1 MGSLVLLDLMGG
13 VALLLWG
20 LHMVHSGILRAF
32 GPNLRHLLGR
42 ALGNRLTAFSAGL
55 GLTALLQSSTATAL
69 ITSSF
74 TSEGLVSLVP
84 ALAIM
89 LGANVGTT
97 LIVQVLSFNIAA
109 VAPVLFIVGLV
120 AFRSGPRSRI
130 KDVGRVFIGLGL
142 MLLALHI
149 LLNTLAP
156 AENAP
161 GVRVFMN
168 AITGDPI
175 LCILF
180 AAVITWLVH
189 SSVASV
195 LLVMSLAY
203 AHFITPPAA
212 LALVLGANL
221 GSAINPLVEGARR
234 DNPASYRL
242 PLGNLINRVAGILLV
257 APFLGPIAELLQ
269 SWQPDLAKATA
280 LFHIAFNV
288 ATAVA
293 FIGLLDG
300 LAAILKKLLPERV
313 READP
318 SGPRYLD
325 ESALETPSL
334 ALADAARET
343 LHMGDHVEIMLRKVM
358 AAMMTNDR
366 ALVDQV
372 TQMDNSVDSLDE
384 AIKLYVTK
392 LTRGSLDE
400 REGQRAMEIVSFAIN
415 LEHIGDIIDKNLSEL
430 ATKKIKRRFQ
440 FSAEGAEELSAFHK
454 RTMDSLRIAFG
465 VFMSGDVNEARK
477 LLAEKSALRNAELAA
492 TERHL
497 DRLRE
502 GRPETIETTSLHL
515 DVLRDLRRIHS
526 HICSVAIP
534 CSMPPANSPP
544 IAAPRRFWPHCRRR
558 CTAADKSTIQRL
570 RCAAA
575 VLHDQHDVSD
585 VDDRRHRL
593 AEDDHRLTL
602 GDAVDQRHQPA
613 SHREEPERHR
623 HHALSGALARNP
635 LHQETGGEQQLRD
648 QPEGQP
654 EIELGDEYVVE
665 IVAKRL
671 AVLNQ
676 HQITS
681 VAMGVGFLR
690 RISHHTPARSMIP
703 IHSRSKKP

>member
-1 MGSLVLLDLMGG
+1 MGSIVLLDLMGG

-20 LHMVHSGILRAF
+20 LHMVHSGILCAF
-32 GPNLRHLLGR
+32 GSDLRVLLAR
-42 ALGNRLTAFSAGL
+42 ALKNRFAAFAAGI

-74 TSEGLVSLVP
+74 TAEGLVSLVP

-97 LIVQVLSFNIAA
+97 LIVQILSFNIAA
-109 VAPVLFIVGLV
+109 AAPVLFILGLV
-120 AFRSGPRSRI
+120 AFRGGARSRI
-130 KDVGRVFIGLGL
+130 KDIGRVAIGLGL

-149 LLNTLAP
+149 LLDTLAP

-168 AITGDPI
+168 AITGDPV
-175 LCILF
+175 LCIVIG
-180 AAVITWLVH
+180 AAVTWAVH
-189 SSVASV
+189 SSVATV
-195 LLVMSLAY
+195 LLIMSLAY
-203 AHFITPPAA
+203 AHFVTPYAA

-221 GSAINPLVEGARR
+221 GSAINPVFEGARR

-242 PLGNLINRVAGILLV
+242 PIGNLLNRLVGVLLV
-257 APFLGPIAELLQ
+257 APLLRPITEALQ
-269 SWQPDLAKATA
+269 AWQPDLAKATA
-280 LFHIAFNV
+280 EFHIAFNV
-288 ATAVA
+288 ATAGV
-293 FIGLLDG
+293 FIGLLDP
-300 LAAILKKLLPERV
+300 LAKTLKKLLPNRIQ
-313 READP
+313 EADP
-318 SGPRYLD
+318 SRPRYLD

-343 LHMGDHVEIMLRKVM
+343 LHMGDLVEVMLRKVM

-366 ALVDQV
+366 SLVEQV
-372 TQMDNSVDSLDE
+372 SKMDNSVDNLDE

-400 REGQRAMEIVSFAIN
+400 HEGRRAMEIISFTIN

-440 FSAEGAEELSAFHK
+440 FSAEGADELSAFHK

-477 LLAEKSALRNAELAA
+477 LLVEKAHLRNTEIAA

-526 HICSVAIP
+526 HICSVAYP
-534 CSMPPANSPP
+534 VLDAAGELPA
-544 IAAPRRFWPHCRRR
+544 RE
-558 CTAADKSTIQRL
+558 TAA
-570 RCAAA
+570 
-575 VLHDQHDVSD
+575 HD
-585 VDDRRHRL
+585 
-593 AEDDHRLTL
+593 
-602 GDAVDQRHQPA
+602 
-613 SHREEPERHR
+613 
-623 HHALSGALARNP
+623 
-635 LHQETGGEQQLRD
+635 
-648 QPEGQP
+648 
-654 EIELGDEYVVE
+654 
-665 IVAKRL
+665 L
-671 AVLNQ
+671 AVLA
-676 HQITS
+676 T
-681 VAMGVGFLR
+681 GFSGKAETGLN
-690 RISHHTPARSMIP
+690 
-703 IHSRSKKP
+703 

>member
-1 MGSLVLLDLMGG
+1 VGPAHGPQRDFARVRARSAHAAGEG
-13 VALLLWG
+13 AL
-20 LHMVHSGILRAF
+20 
-32 GPNLRHLLGR
+32 N
-42 ALGNRLTAFSAGL
+42 NRFTAFAAGI

-74 TSEGLVSLVP
+74 TAEGLVSLVP

-109 VAPVLFIVGLV
+109 VAPVLFIIGLV
-120 AFRSGPRSRI
+120 AFRSGARSRI
-130 KDVGRVFIGLGL
+130 KDIGRVSIGLGL

-149 LLNTLAP
+149 LLDTLAP

-161 GVRVFMN
+161 GARVFMN
-168 AITGDPI
+168 AITGDPV
-175 LCILF
+175 LCIALG
-180 AAVITWLVH
+180 AVVTWAVH

-195 LLVMSLAY
+195 LLIMSLAY
-203 AHFITPPAA
+203 AQFISPYAS

-221 GSAINPLVEGARR
+221 GSAINPVFEGAKR

-242 PLGNLINRVAGILLV
+242 PLGNLVNRVAGVLLV
-257 APFLGPIAELLQ
+257 APFLHPITDILQ
-269 SWQPDLAKATA
+269 SWQPDLAKMTA
-280 LFHIAFNV
+280 GFHIAFNV
-288 ATAVA
+288 ATAII

-300 LAAILKKLLPERV
+300 MARLLKKLLPDRV
-313 READP
+313 RETDP
-318 SGPRYLD
+318 SRPRYLD

-334 ALADAARET
+334 ALADASRET

-366 ALVDQV
+366 ALVDEV
-372 TQMDNSVDSLDE
+372 SRMDNSVDNLDE

-440 FSAEGAEELSAFHK
+440 FSPEGAEELSAFHK

-477 LLAEKSALRNAELAA
+477 LLVEKAGLRNAELAA

-502 GRPETIETTSLHL
+502 GRPESIETTSLHL

-526 HICSVAIP
+526 HICSVAYP
-534 CSMPPANSPP
+534 VLDAAGELPVRQAAENDFAGMPSS
-544 IAAPRRFWPHCRRR
+544 AA
-558 CTAADKSTIQRL
+558 
-570 RCAAA
+570 
-575 VLHDQHDVSD
+575 
-585 VDDRRHRL
+585 
-593 AEDDHRLTL
+593 
-602 GDAVDQRHQPA
+602 QP
-613 SHREEPERHR
+613 S
-623 HHALSGALARNP
+623 AR
-635 LHQETGGEQQLRD
+635 
-648 QPEGQP
+648 
-654 EIELGDEYVVE
+654 
-665 IVAKRL
+665 
-671 AVLNQ
+671 
-676 HQITS
+676 
-681 VAMGVGFLR
+681 
-690 RISHHTPARSMIP
+690 
-703 IHSRSKKP
+703 

>member
-1 MGSLVLLDLMGG
+1 MGTMVLLDLMGG

-32 GPNLRHLLGR
+32 GPDLRLLLAK
-42 ALGNRLTAFSAGL
+42 ALNNRFTAFAAGL

-109 VAPVLFIVGLV
+109 VAPILFIIGLV

-130 KDVGRVFIGLGL
+130 QDIGRVSIGLGL

-149 LLNTLAP
+149 LLDTLAP

-168 AITGDPI
+168 AITGDPV
-175 LCILF
+175 LCIIF
-180 AAVITWLVH
+180 AAVVTWVVH

-203 AHFITPPAA
+203 AHFISPAAA

-221 GSAINPLVEGARR
+221 GSAINPIFEGARR

-242 PLGNLINRVAGILLV
+242 PLGNLVNRLVGILLV
-257 APFLGPIAELLQ
+257 APFLNPIADLLHG
-269 SWQPDLAKATA
+269 WQPDAAKATA
-280 LFHIAFNV
+280 QFHIAFNV
-288 ATAVA
+288 ATAIV

-300 LAAILKKLLPERV
+300 MARLLKKLLPTRV
-313 READP
+313 QETDP
-318 SGPRYLD
+318 LRPRYLD

-334 ALADAARET
+334 ALADAAREV
-343 LHMGDHVEIMLRKVM
+343 LHMGDHVEVMLRKVM

-372 TQMDNSVDSLDE
+372 SQMDNSVDSLDE

-400 REGQRAMEIVSFAIN
+400 REGKRAMEIVAFAIN

-440 FSAEGAEELSAFHK
+440 FSPEGAEELSAFHK

-477 LLAEKSALRNAELAA
+477 LLAEKAALRNTELAA

-502 GRPETIETTSLHL
+502 GRPESIETTSLHL

-526 HICSVAIP
+526 HICSVAYPVLDAAGELAAYRSTENELAAIP
-534 CSMPPANSPP
+534 NG
-544 IAAPRRFWPHCRRR
+544 AAP
-558 CTAADKSTIQRL
+558 STPR
-570 RCAAA
+570 
-575 VLHDQHDVSD
+575 
-585 VDDRRHRL
+585 
-593 AEDDHRLTL
+593 
-602 GDAVDQRHQPA
+602 
-613 SHREEPERHR
+613 
-623 HHALSGALARNP
+623 
-635 LHQETGGEQQLRD
+635 
-648 QPEGQP
+648 
-654 EIELGDEYVVE
+654 
-665 IVAKRL
+665 
-671 AVLNQ
+671 
-676 HQITS
+676 
-681 VAMGVGFLR
+681 
-690 RISHHTPARSMIP
+690 
-703 IHSRSKKP
+703 

>member
-1 MGSLVLLDLMGG
+1 MNMGSVVLLDLMGG

-32 GPNLRHLLGR
+32 GPDLRLLLSK
-42 ALGNRLTAFSAGL
+42 ALNNRFTAFAAGI

-74 TSEGLVSLVP
+74 TAEGLVSLVP

-97 LIVQVLSFNIAA
+97 LIVQILSFNIAA
-109 VAPVLFIVGLV
+109 VAPVLFIIGLV
-120 AFRSGPRSRI
+120 AFRSGARSRI
-130 KDVGRVFIGLGL
+130 KDIGRVSIGLGL

-149 LLNTLAP
+149 LLDTLAP

-168 AITGDPI
+168 AITGDPV
-175 LCILF
+175 LCIALG
-180 AAVITWLVH
+180 AAVTWLVH

-195 LLVMSLAY
+195 LLIMSLAY
-203 AHFITPPAA
+203 AQFISPYAS

-221 GSAINPLVEGARR
+221 GSAINPVFEGAKR

-242 PLGNLINRVAGILLV
+242 PLGNLVNRAVGVLLV
-257 APFLGPIAELLQ
+257 APFLRPITDILQ
-269 SWQPDLAKATA
+269 SWQPDLAKMTA
-280 LFHIAFNV
+280 GFHIGFNV
-288 ATAVA
+288 ATAII

-300 LAAILKKLLPERV
+300 MARLLKKLLPDRV

-318 SGPRYLD
+318 SRPRYLD

-334 ALADAARET
+334 ALADASRET

-366 ALVDQV
+366 ALVDEV
-372 TQMDNSVDSLDE
+372 SRMDNSVDNLDE

-440 FSAEGAEELSAFHK
+440 FSPEGAEELSAFHK
-454 RTMDSLRIAFG
+454 RTMDLLRIAFG

-477 LLAEKSALRNAELAA
+477 LLVEKAALRNAELAA

-526 HICSVAIP
+526 HICSVAYP
-534 CSMPPANSPP
+534 VLDAAGELPVRQAAENDFAGMPSS
-544 IAAPRRFWPHCRRR
+544 AA
-558 CTAADKSTIQRL
+558 
-570 RCAAA
+570 
-575 VLHDQHDVSD
+575 
-585 VDDRRHRL
+585 
-593 AEDDHRLTL
+593 
-602 GDAVDQRHQPA
+602 QP
-613 SHREEPERHR
+613 S
-623 HHALSGALARNP
+623 AR
-635 LHQETGGEQQLRD
+635 
-648 QPEGQP
+648 
-654 EIELGDEYVVE
+654 
-665 IVAKRL
+665 
-671 AVLNQ
+671 
-676 HQITS
+676 
-681 VAMGVGFLR
+681 
-690 RISHHTPARSMIP
+690 
-703 IHSRSKKP
+703 